1 MFFKSFSQFAIETYR
16 SGQSLEKYP
25 GIFRVQ
31 CHRLMLLNGFLG
43 LLQGTGHYEMTNS
56 LTLKASSTLYESL

>member
-1 MFFKSFSQFAIETYR
+1 
-16 SGQSLEKYP
+16 
-25 GIFRVQ
+25 
-31 CHRLMLLNGFLG
+31 MLLNGFLG